1 MEREGRLFQVA
12 SGRSKAAVVGGL
24 LEQQGYNHHETASAR
39 GMMLTLKS
47 IKQMRKRR
55 KRMTLHG
62 LI

>member
-1 MEREGRLFQVA
+1 MRLW
-12 SGRSKAAVVGGL
+12 VVCWNNRC
-24 LEQQGYNHHETASAR
+24 YNHHETASAS

-47 IKQMRKRR
+47 IRMMRKRR